1 MAMIDGMISGMDTT
15 SLIRQ
20 LMQLERQP
28 VVRLQA
34 SKSAIDAKVTAY
46 QALNTRFAAIGDAA
60 KALTT
65 ATGWQAASATS
76 TAPASLSATATP
88 SAPGGSLTVQV
99 QQLASAHSLAS
110 GAVVD
115 GPDTEIVAPG
125 TVMTITAGGEP
136 AMVDLGDG
144 SLSSVVT
151 AINNAATGV
160 RATAVKVGT
169 DQYRLVL
176 TSTTSG
182 TGGAIEL
189 DPPDTFAAIG
199 GMAEVTP
206 ALDAELQVGTG
217 PGGFTVSSPT
227 NTFTD
232 VLPGVTLTAHS
243 VSAEPVTVDVGTD
256 HDAIA
261 DKVEKLVDAIND
273 ALGHIKT
280 QSAYDA
286 ESNKAGVLT
295 GDSTTRRLQQ
305 SLLSAVT
312 GGGTMADLGIE
323 LTRDGTV
330 TFDKEKFHAAHQANP
345 AGVAERFTATGG
357 LVEGFAKR
365 LEAVATS
372 ATHAS
377 TGLLT
382 TAIEGR
388 KTAARQLERQI
399 DSWEPRLVRRE
410 QALRRQFAG
419 LEGALGNLQ
428 SQSNWLAGQ
437 LAGMF
442 ANSAAAR

>member
-46 QALNTRFAAIGDAA
+46 QALNTRFSAIGDAA
-60 KALTT
+60 KALAT
-65 ATGWQAASATS
+65 ATGWQVTTATS
-76 TAPASLSATATP
+76 SKPEALTVTSSSTATSGSLTLQVEALASTHALATGTVASTADQIVSGGELTLQVGAGDP
-88 SAPGGSLTVQV
+88 VTIGVGSGSLAEVVAAINGAGAGVTAAAVQSAPGE
-99 QQLASAHSLAS
+99 H
-110 GAVVD
+110 
-115 GPDTEIVAPG
+115 
-125 TVMTITAGGEP
+125 
-136 AMVDLGDG
+136 
-144 SLSSVVT
+144 
-151 AINNAATGV
+151 
-160 RATAVKVGT
+160 
-169 DQYRLVL
+169 RLLL

-182 TGGAIEL
+182 AAGAITL
-189 DPPDTFAAIG
+189 DPAAFTVG
-199 GMAEVTP
+199 HGEVS
-206 ALDAELQVGTG
+206 AAADARVTVGSG
-217 PGGFTVSSPT
+217 PGAFDVISPT
-227 NTFTD
+227 NTFAD
-232 VLPGVTLTAHS
+232 VLPGLTFTAKA
-243 VSAEPVTVDVGTD
+243 VSTEPITIDVGTD

-261 DKVEKLVDAIND
+261 ARVEKLVEALND
-273 ALGHIKT
+273 ALSHVKT
-280 QSAYDA
+280 QSAYNA

-330 TFDKEKFHAAHQANP
+330 TFDKEKFHAAHQADP